1 MCVRPFFAIGDFIMH
16 SQHEFYLERAAEAR
30 ASAGAATLDN
40 VRNRWLLSEASWT
53 DMAVRSERN
62 ETLRAKLIA
71 EKATQRADAKAA
83 SDAELPSGA
92 ALEG

>member
-1 MCVRPFFAIGDFIMH
+1 MH
-16 SQHEFYLERAAEAR
+16 HYEFYLERAAEAR
-30 ASAGAATLDN
+30 AIAGAATLDN

-62 ETLRAKLIA
+62 EKLRAKLIA
-71 EKATQRADAKAA
+71 EKATERADAKAA
-83 SDAELPSGA
+83 SEAELASGA

>member
-1 MCVRPFFAIGDFIMH
+1 MRVRPFFCGLENLIM
-16 SQHEFYLERAAEAR
+16 QQFEFYLERAAEAR

-40 VRNRWLLSEASWT
+40 VRERWLLSEASWT

-62 ETLRAKLIA
+62 EKLRAKLIA
-71 EKATQRADAKAA
+71 EKASERADAKAA
-83 SDAELPSGA
+83 SEARMANA